1 MITLLEPFSILIID
15 GNALKVERVDG
26 NVFGGFCRCGG
37 IMVQKAWIEERIL
50 ISECEKCWRVE
61 ALIFNGRKLVDRL
74 EVKVIYR
81 QNIDEFLRD
90 LLSPAELEAI
100 YRKARNST
108 YNYNAFSR
116 AKRKLEELKI
126 DVNEIIG
133 LLR

>member
-1 MITLLEPFSILIID
+1 MILLEPFSVLLID

-26 NVFGGFCRCGG
+26 NVFGGFCKCGG
-37 IMVQKAWIEERIL
+37 IMVQKAWIGEKIL
-50 ISECEKCWRVE
+50 LSECEKCWRVE
-61 ALIFNGRKLVDRL
+61 AFIFNGRKLMGRE

-90 LLSPAELEAI
+90 ILSPAELDAI
-100 YRKARNST
+100 YKKAKNTT

-116 AKRKLEELKI
+116 AKRKLEELSI